1 MNEWNDDDL
10 FNLFELVYD
19 LGQFT
24 KMIMGLHVVGYSL
37 YTEYNLEKQITI
49 FLNSKIESGKTS
61 LLFEYSRRVSAA
73 KLGVSNEN
81 LRVSKKKLSL
91 H

>member
-37 YTEYNLEKQITI
+37 YTEYNLEKQISI
-49 FLNSKIESGKTS
+49 LSKIESGKRS
-61 LLFEYSRRVSAA
+61 LLFES
-73 KLGVSNEN
+73 LGWSP
-81 LRVSKKKLSL
+81 LQSL
-91 H
+91 KSPMNV

>member
-1 MNEWNDDDL
+1 VNEWNDDDL

-37 YTEYNLEKQITI
+37 YTEYNLKKQI
-49 FLNSKIESGKTS
+49 S
-61 LLFEYSRRVSAA
+61 
-73 KLGVSNEN
+73 
-81 LRVSKKKLSL
+81 
-91 H
+91 